1 MTHFFRDYFNK
12 INELLLKDEKNLKNL
27 EILCKELLKI
37 KKNKKKVIV
46 IGNGGS
52 AAIASHFALDLT
64 NVAKIKCI
72 NFSDIS
78 LATCLSND
86 FGYENFYLKAIDMYG
101 DKGDMLIAISSSG
114 MTKNIINAIKN
125 GKLKKIVTF
134 TGFSKTNNVKKTGDI
149 NFHVQSSSYNIIE
162 NIHQILLLSIVDS
175 LKDSS

>member
-1 MTHFFRDYFNK
+1 MKHFFRDYFNK

-27 EILCKELLKI
+27 EILSKELVKI
-37 KKNKKKVIV
+37 KNNDKKVIV

-72 NFSDIS
+72 SFSDIS

-86 FGYENFYLKAIDMYG
+86 FGYENFYLKAINMYG

-114 MTKNIINAIKN
+114 MSKNIINAAKN
-125 GKLKKIVTF
+125 SKLKNIVTF
-134 TGFSKTNNVKKTGDI
+134 TGFSEKNLIRKIGKL
-149 NFHVQSSSYNIIE
+149 NFYVNSYSYNIVE
-162 NIHQILLLSIVDS
+162 TIHQIFLLTIVDK
-175 LKDSS
+175 LKVV

>member
-27 EILCKELLKI
+27 EILSKELVKI
-37 KKNKKKVIV
+37 KNNDKKVIV

-114 MTKNIINAIKN
+114 MSKNIINATKN
-125 GKLKKIVTF
+125 SKLKNIVTF
-134 TGFSKTNNVKKTGDI
+134 TGFSEKNLIRKIGKL
-149 NFHVQSSSYNIIE
+149 NFYVNSYSYNIVE
-162 NIHQILLLSIVDS
+162 TIHQIFLLTIVDK
-175 LKDSS
+175 LKVV

>member
-1 MTHFFRDYFNK
+1 
-12 INELLLKDEKNLKNL
+12 
-27 EILCKELLKI
+27 
-37 KKNKKKVIV
+37 
-46 IGNGGS
+46 
-52 AAIASHFALDLT
+52 
-64 NVAKIKCI
+64 
-72 NFSDIS
+72 
-78 LATCLSND
+78 
-86 FGYENFYLKAIDMYG
+86 MYG

-114 MTKNIINAIKN
+114 MSKNIINAIKN

>member
-1 MTHFFRDYFNK
+1 MTYFFRNYFNK
-12 INELLLKDEKNLKNL
+12 INELLLKDEKNFKNL
-27 EILCKELLKI
+27 EILSKELLKI

-64 NVAKIKCI
+64 NAAKIKCI

-78 LATCLSND
+78 LSTCLSND
-86 FGYENFYLKAIDMYG
+86 FGYENFYSKAIDMYG
-101 DKGDMLIAISSSG
+101 DKGDILIAISSSG
-114 MTKNIINAIKN
+114 MSKNIINAIKN
-125 GKLKKIVTF
+125 VKLKKIVTF

-149 NFHVQSSSYNIIE
+149 NFYVRSNSYNIIE

-175 LKDSS
+175 LKSSF